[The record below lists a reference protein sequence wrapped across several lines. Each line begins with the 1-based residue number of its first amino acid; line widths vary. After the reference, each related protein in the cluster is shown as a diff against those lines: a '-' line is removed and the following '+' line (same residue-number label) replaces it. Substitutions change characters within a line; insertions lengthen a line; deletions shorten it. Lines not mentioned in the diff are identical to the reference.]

1 MQQLENLNQKILT
14 RLLETA
20 TTVIDRFG
28 LSETNDALQLK
39 LTENVLG
46 VPRRIIGDSISQTD
60 DSSTVWTFRTLEGD
74 YLKVQNI
81 HRDDSGNTTKNVTA
95 LEVNFGE
102 ITKFDPGEARYSL
115 EELTARLRGET
126 TEGRK
131 EEMLK
136 FFELEEAS
144 LPVIVRLPMTD
155 TEYVNQMLD
164 REGYPI
170 YNVEEFAK
178 QVKDFENNPNEFQQF
193 ESLCRIAETFRG
205 KIIPH
210 EELRIAKMLQV
221 FSPEQID
228 RINDYLEL
236 SVFQTRIEGFK
247 VPYSLSVPI
256 YREALNLDLTEAKKV
271 WRVQNKEEQS
281 PEDLAYLRQIKDE
294 IAQLKTEMLS

>member
-1 MQQLENLNQKILT
+1 MQQLEELNKKLLT
-14 RLLETA
+14 RLIETA
-20 TTVIDRFG
+20 TTVIDSFG
-28 LSETNDALQLK
+28 ISETNDELQLK

-46 VPRRIIGDSISQTD
+46 VPRRIIGESISQTD

-74 YLKVQNI
+74 YLRVENI
-81 HRDDSGNTTKNVTA
+81 YRDDSGKRTKIVTA

-178 QVKDFENNPNEFQQF
+178 QVKDFENNPNKFQQF

-247 VPYSLSVPI
+247 VPYSLSVPM

>member
-1 MQQLENLNQKILT
+1 MQQLEDLNQKILT

-20 TTVIDRFG
+20 TTVIDSFG
-28 LSETNDALQLK
+28 ISETNDELQLK

-46 VPRRIIGDSISQTD
+46 VPRRIIGESISQTD

-74 YLKVQNI
+74 YLRVENI
-81 HRDDSGNTTKNVTA
+81 YRDDSGKRTKIVTA

-178 QVKDFENNPNEFQQF
+178 QVKDFENNPNKFQQF

>member
-1 MQQLENLNQKILT
+1 MQQLEELNKKLLT
-14 RLLETA
+14 RLIETA
-20 TTVIDRFG
+20 TTVIDSFG
-28 LSETNDALQLK
+28 ISETNDELQLK

-46 VPRRIIGDSISQTD
+46 VPRRIIGESISQTD
-60 DSSTVWTFRTLEGD
+60 DSSTVWAFITLEGD
-74 YLKVQNI
+74 YLRVENI
-81 HRDDSGNTTKNVTA
+81 YRDDSGKRTKIVTA

-247 VPYSLSVPI
+247 VPYSLSVPM

-271 WRVQNKEEQS
+271 WRVQNKEE
-281 PEDLAYLRQIKDE
+281 
-294 IAQLKTEMLS
+294 